1 MLLKLLFFFLLLY
14 LIIRGL
20 KKAFVYAVQKVSIA
34 FCPENFKFVPGDHL
48 ISIKQLRGKGK
59 YFSINIEDA
68 RLRLNFTSV
77 FGLSRIPIISF
88 TFEKFFINLNETDF
102 NSLKKEKA
110 HEEKSLSFEMW
121 TIQQFLLFIL
131 FQIFR
136 RIHFEFNNLI
146 VQVKGYQFSIQ
157 EVLFLFKKKQ
167 KNFDFHFTILNF
179 VVSQKEPLLRVPIF
193 QINILLNTYAL
204 RHIMSTFIDDFSF
217 KIDKIRLQMKDGVI
231 TTTISPL
238 VGKAINDKEADLS
251 IDIHQIKAMMP
262 STSVTTTSFDVE
274 IYQIERTVTEQINV
288 GQILV
293 SRLKQNV
300 ITIPSVTLAKSDLI
314 IPSIDANIDTS
325 LILDVMMIAGI
336 TIRTPTH
343 PFNPK
348 PFIIPVNAFID
359 RCSVNLALSDMHK
372 VYIDATTIRTSRIS
386 NSVFISL
393 IKIIP
398 NIDGKDYPLGTGK
411 KLFVYLK
418 DEVNFRIKIKDLSV
432 DLTPEYAILQYIKS
446 AFMIFKYILNSYKGP
461 NNVVP
466 PNEPPTPF
474 KITFDCKKG
483 HIYLLKKEIVD
494 SIERSIESKRI
505 SMEGL
510 SLRREKSIQILQAQG
525 IKTINLDKFEEKSKE
540 ILWKLYRN
548 TYEETKKVDRFFGA
562 EVTKFHLHFD
572 GFKFLNVQQAID
584 KIVEIHPRTNTS
596 ELGLLDGGEV
606 TVTVDKVDFIGSRF
620 GTVLR
625 LDKTDTIF
633 DLLIAPILAFKEDN
647 VYKYDISC
655 NNGKLN
661 LLIPDTSTNTSF
673 LIKGNFHSKNALFK
687 YSPAVQ
693 EIIEDIDFAMKDP
706 FLSLFQFVDIKKWDM
721 YRIMFH
727 LIGNITFDI
736 FEITYTDAI
745 RPFSHKPLITITL
758 PNFLFGYDGD
768 KFDMSF
774 DSFTLFFNSGNNSQ
788 RILKLPRFVMK
799 CDFISINF
807 DNPDNSPPPL
817 FINIEASR
825 YLDRNYD
832 PYADF
837 RTNLYKLNL
846 DIDCTT
852 NKNEH
857 ALLNIDIFQPVIN
870 EIIANPAPCFSTF
883 FSFISLPPKAM
894 KFAGLSANIKFPSF
908 IVSLLNEQLTSKVS
922 AFTTSLDFSLINK
935 DSEESTS
942 TVSIPKFDA
951 IFSSLGQHL
960 GVLTFEKFNLK
971 TIGNHKN
978 NITLNSISA
987 DMQPQLIT
995 MLMELDINFPESK
1008 ETDPLI
1014 APAVI
1019 NQSNIDSFTKEAAS
1033 NTSILLKKIT
1043 VQLLDGSNF
1052 PPRLTVDDFTF
1063 SILVNDKRES
1073 IKVLQ
1078 FEQFQICTSYFTS
1091 HPLMRSNQMK
1101 LNFAMDSTH
1110 FAIYLQMNGST
1121 EVHFRPAD
1129 FDVIIPQLK
1138 MFLPAAMKPKLEEKS
1153 GSEMTM
1159 NIVISIE
1166 HSIIINF
1173 MKNDDKVLAMVMAT
1187 GFTLTHI
1194 SGADG
1199 SEDTK
1204 SSLMHLKI
1212 TDETST
1218 DEFHEAFCSTS
1229 DKPQFSMIMQERKK
1243 TMKCPVFNKI
1253 NISLNPFDLHVSLK
1267 FIDEMIKFFPSTL
1280 DLNIFDFDQSDMNEE
1295 KVQTNQVY
1303 LGGASKDDD
1312 SEVVGFYRRVRI
1324 DPFVAMMSY
1333 RGLPES
1339 FIQEIL
1345 HREFHFDKIQLTDL
1359 FGTKDQIKEIIKH
1372 ELKWNII
1379 KALPKMALKAK

>member
-1 MLLKLLFFFLLLY
+1 MLLKLFFFFLLLY
-14 LIIRGL
+14 LIIRGI

-34 FCPENFKFVPGDHL
+34 YCPENYKFIPGKNL
-48 ISIKQLRGKGK
+48 ISIKRLQGKGK

-77 FGLSRIPIISF
+77 FGLSRLPIISF
-88 TFEKFFINLNETDF
+88 TFEKFFVDINENELT
-102 NSLKKEKA
+102 SLKKEGKI
-110 HEEKSLSFEMW
+110 EEKSLSFEMW
-121 TIQQFLLFIL
+121 TMQQFLLFIL

-136 RIHFEFNNLI
+136 RIHFEFKNLN
-146 VQVKGYQFSIQ
+146 VQIKGYQLSIQ
-157 EVLFLFKKKQ
+157 EILFLFKKKQ

-179 VVSQKEPLLRVPIF
+179 VVANQEPLLRVPIF
-193 QINILLNTYAL
+193 QINILFNTFAL
-204 RHIMSTFIDDFSF
+204 RHIMSTLIADFSF
-217 KIDKIRLQMKDGVI
+217 SIDKVRLQMKDGMII
-231 TTTISPL
+231 TTLSPL
-238 VGKAINDKEADLS
+238 IGKADNDKEADIS
-251 IDIHQIKAMMP
+251 INIHQIKAMIP
-262 STSVTTTSFDVE
+262 STSVTTTTFDIE
-274 IYQIERTVTEQINV
+274 INDIHGNITSQTNV

-293 SRLKQNV
+293 SRLKQNI
-300 ITIPSVTLAKSDLI
+300 ITSPSVSLKKGDLI

-325 LILDVMMIAGI
+325 MILDVMMIAGI

-348 PFIIPVNAFID
+348 QFIIPVNAFID
-359 RCSVNLALSDMHK
+359 RCSVNLELSDMHK
-372 VYIDATTIRTSRIS
+372 IYIDVTNIQTSRVT
-386 NSVFISL
+386 NSVFLSL
-393 IKIIP
+393 IKIVP
-398 NIDGKDYPLGTGK
+398 RIDEKNYPLASGK

-418 DEVNFRIKIKDLSV
+418 DEVNFRVKMKELYV
-432 DLTPEYAILQYIKS
+432 DITPEYAILQYIKS
-446 AFMIFKYILNSYKGP
+446 AFMIFKYIINSYKGP
-461 NNVVP
+461 KHVVP

-474 KITFDCKKG
+474 KVTFDCKKA
-483 HIYLLKKEIVD
+483 HIFLLKKDIAD
-494 SIERSIESKRI
+494 SVERSIESKRI

-510 SLRREKSIQILQAQG
+510 LLRKEKSIQILQAQG
-525 IKTINLDKFEEKSKE
+525 IKSINLEKFEQTSKE
-540 ILWKLYRN
+540 ILWKLYRK
-548 TYEETKKVDRFFGA
+548 TYEETQ
-562 EVTKFHLHFD
+562 EVNKFCGVEFTKFHLYFN
-572 GFKFLNVQQAID
+572 GFKFMNVKEAID
-584 KIVEIHPRTNTS
+584 KILEIHPRTDVNQ
-596 ELGLLDGGEV
+596 LGILDGGEV
-606 TVTVDKVDFIGSRF
+606 TVTVEKADFIGSRF
-620 GTVLR
+620 GSILL
-625 LDKTDTIF
+625 LDKTDVIF
-633 DLLIAPILAFKEDN
+633 DLLIAPIKAFKEDN

-661 LLIPDTSTNTSF
+661 LQIPDTSTNTSF
-673 LIKGNFHSKNALFK
+673 LAKGDFHSMNAIFR

-693 EIIEDIDFAMKDP
+693 EIIQDFDFAIRDP
-706 FLSLFQFVDIKKWDM
+706 FLSLFQFVDIKKWDI

-727 LIGNITFDI
+727 LIGSISFDN

-745 RPFSHKPLITITL
+745 RPFAQKPLLNIIL
-758 PNFLFGYDGD
+758 PNFLFSYNGE
-768 KFDMSF
+768 KFDMNF
-774 DSFTLFFNSGNNSQ
+774 DSFTLFFNSGNYSQ
-788 RILKLPRFVMK
+788 RIFKLPKFVMS
-799 CDFISINF
+799 CEFISINYE
-807 DNPDNSPPPL
+807 NPDNSPPPL
-817 FINIEASR
+817 FIDIESSR
-825 YLDRNYD
+825 YLDQKYD
-832 PYADF
+832 PFAEY
-837 RTNLYKLNL
+837 RTNSYKLNI

-857 ALLNIDIFQPVIN
+857 AVINLDVLQPVIN
-870 EIIANPAPCFSTF
+870 EMIANPAPCYSTF
-883 FSFISLPPKAM
+883 FDFISLPQKAM
-894 KFAGLSANIKFPSF
+894 KFAGMKANIKFPSI
-908 IVSLLNEQLTSKVS
+908 IVSLLKESLTSKVS
-922 AFTTSLDFSLINK
+922 AFSTSLDFTLINK
-935 DSEESTS
+935 DSDESTS
-942 TVSIPKFDA
+942 TVSVPKFDA

-960 GVLTFEKFNLK
+960 GVFTFEKLNLT

-987 DMQPQLIT
+987 DMQPQLIA
-995 MLMELDINFPESK
+995 MLMQLDIKFPESK
-1008 ETDPLI
+1008 EADPFI
-1014 APAVI
+1014 APSVI
-1019 NQSNIDSFTKEAAS
+1019 DQTNIDSFTKEAAS

-1043 VQLLDGSNF
+1043 IQLLDGSNF

-1078 FEQFQICTSYFTS
+1078 FEQFQICTSYFTN

-1101 LNFAMDSTH
+1101 LNFAIDSTH
-1110 FAIYLQMNGST
+1110 FALYLQMNGST
-1121 EVHFRPAD
+1121 EVHLRPAD

-1138 MFLPAAMKPKLEEKS
+1138 MLLPAAMKPKLEEKS
-1153 GSEMTM
+1153 GSAITM

-1194 SGADG
+1194 SGAG
-1199 SEDTK
+1199 GNEDTK

-1229 DKPQFSMIMQERKK
+1229 DKPQFIMTMQERKK

-1253 NISLNPFDLHVSLK
+1253 NVTLSPFDLHVSLK

-1280 DLNIFDFDQSDMNEE
+1280 DLNIFDFDQTDMNEE

-1303 LGGASKDDD
+1303 LGGTSKNDD
-1312 SEVVGFYRRVRI
+1312 EVVGFYRRVRI